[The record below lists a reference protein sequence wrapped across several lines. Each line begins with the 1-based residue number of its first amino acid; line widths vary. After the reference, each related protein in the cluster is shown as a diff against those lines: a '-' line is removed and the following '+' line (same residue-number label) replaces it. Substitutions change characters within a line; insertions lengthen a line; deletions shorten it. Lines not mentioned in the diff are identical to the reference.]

1 MYNFISQCIIQYNDD
16 ILIEQEILIRKES
29 PIRRFFIG
37 DPNMDM
43 EDIKI
48 ANMNMEEITAHVV
61 MDDDL

>member
-16 ILIEQEILIRKES
+16 ILTEQEILIRKES
-29 PIRRFFIG
+29 PIRRFFIRHS
-37 DPNMDM
+37 NMDM

-48 ANMNMEEITAHVV
+48 ANIDIEEITAHVV

>member
-16 ILIEQEILIRKES
+16 ILTEQEILIRKES
-29 PIRRFFIG
+29 PIRRFFTRHS
-37 DPNMDM
+37 NMDM

-48 ANMNMEEITAHVV
+48 ANIDIEEITAHVV